1 MTPKS
6 FHGLFARIGERAQRA
21 AEAEADRRADSRR
34 DVNIDAARVRILMA
48 PMEHRIEARN
58 TTRAEPSPYQPA
70 KSSIC
75 LIVHAID
82 R

>member
-34 DVNIDAARVRILMA
+34 DVNIDAARVRIRMA
-48 PMEHRIEARN
+48 PDG
-58 TTRAEPSPYQPA
+58 TP
-70 KSSIC
+70 
-75 LIVHAID
+75 D
-82 R
+82 